1 MIKAHASKSNLFVGI
16 GLVGQ
21 LVGNFALVPMGGV
34 AGVLGMLLIGLG
46 AATFVV
52 GCGYYATA
60 KGYHFLLGLLGLLSI
75 VGLIVLVA
83 LPDQHPEYRGHHP
96 TVGQAPPQ
104 AQAPA
109 PFSPQQQAQAP
120 APFGPL
126 PTYQAPPA
134 GPPTA
139 TPPSPINPP
148 PGSHGG
154 QPSNPPQT

>member
-52 GCGYYATA
+52 GCGFYATA

-104 AQAPA
+104 AQASA
-109 PFSPQQQAQAP
+109 PLSPQQQAQAP
-120 APFGPL
+120 APFSPAL
-126 PTYQAPPA
+126 ASQVAPA
-134 GPPTA
+134 GPPT
-139 TPPSPINPP
+139 TPPPSPTNPP
-148 PGSHGG
+148 RASHGG
-154 QPSNPPQT
+154 RPSTPPQI